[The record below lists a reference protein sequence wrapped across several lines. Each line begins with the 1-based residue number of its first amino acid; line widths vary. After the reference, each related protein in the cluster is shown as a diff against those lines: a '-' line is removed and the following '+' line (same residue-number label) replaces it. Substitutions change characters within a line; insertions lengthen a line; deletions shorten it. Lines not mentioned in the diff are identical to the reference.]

1 MTSCSHQML
10 ALLSAVYILIF
21 FLGGLPA
28 VHARSDHASVKHFCG
43 LEFSYAVMTACGEAK
58 RSIRSAPFFDMFPV
72 FKSPGGCVVCEA
84 RDTFWQTRLL
94 NNCLLSRIE
103 QGTRANCPWDT
114 GLWLFVVCCAKLI
127 FILFKQLYEI
137 GPCILTW
144 WSQLMHKITNRFLFQ
159 LVIEVARE

>member
-43 LEFSYAVMTACGEAK
+43 LEFSYAVVTACGEAK

-72 FKSPGGCVVCEA
+72 FKSPERIPADFDDSSMIHVRKRQDYQGMATYCCTNGC
-84 RDTFWQTRLL
+84 T
-94 NNCLLSRIE
+94 I
-103 QGTRANCPWDT
+103 
-114 GLWLFVVCCAKLI
+114 
-127 FILFKQLYEI
+127 
-137 GPCILTW
+137 
-144 WSQLMHKITNRFLFQ
+144 SQLTNSG
-159 LVIEVARE
+159 IC